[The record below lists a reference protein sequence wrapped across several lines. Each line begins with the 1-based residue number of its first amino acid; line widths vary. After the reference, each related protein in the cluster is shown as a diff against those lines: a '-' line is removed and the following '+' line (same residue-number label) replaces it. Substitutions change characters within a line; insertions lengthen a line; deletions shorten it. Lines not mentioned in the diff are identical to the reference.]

1 MHSTRVI
8 AVRSLGDVTE
18 RLAFD
23 LLDRACDSQLK
34 SGRLM
39 VRASQQQLADSI
51 GSVREVVARSLRGL
65 RDDRIVAT
73 GPNLVRVLD
82 VERLEEIAN
91 EATVA

>member
-1 MHSTRVI
+1 
-8 AVRSLGDVTE
+8 
-18 RLAFD
+18 
-23 LLDRACDSQLK
+23 
-34 SGRLM
+34 

-82 VERLEEIAN
+82 VERLEGIATQ
-91 EATVA
+91 AST